1 LHARGGREMIAGKEA
16 RMAKVGTIAALWRYP
31 VKSMIGEEVRSS
43 AVTEQGLLG
52 DRAYALVDAETGK
65 VASAKNPKRWP
76 NLFQCSAALTE
87 SPENARELPPVRITL
102 PGGDTVNSDDAGVD
116 DALSEVVGRRVTL
129 EHTAP
134 ADAVFEEY
142 WPDMEGISPDG
153 HRDTV
158 TDERLG
164 MAAPPGTFFDLA
176 PMAVLTSATLA
187 RLGEAY
193 PQGSFDARR
202 FRMNLIVEVDSDG
215 FVENE
220 WVGRTLAVGDG
231 VRLPVA
237 LSDPRC
243 VMTTLAQGDL
253 PRDPGIL
260 RAAAEHNSVDIP
272 GVGRYPCVGV
282 YASVASGGTVSR
294 GDAAAL
300 D

>member
-1 LHARGGREMIAGKEA
+1 
-16 RMAKVGTIAALWRYP
+16 
-31 VKSMIGEEVRSS
+31 
-43 AVTEQGLLG
+43 
-52 DRAYALVDAETGK
+52 
-65 VASAKNPKRWP
+65 
-76 NLFQCSAALTE
+76 
-87 SPENARELPPVRITL
+87 
-102 PGGDTVNSDDAGVD
+102 
-116 DALSEVVGRRVTL
+116 
-129 EHTAP
+129 
-134 ADAVFEEY
+134 
-142 WPDMEGISPDG
+142 MEGISPDG

-164 MAAPPGTFFDLA
+164 MGAPPGTFFDLA

-220 WVGRTLAVGDG
+220 WVGRTLVVGDG

-260 RAAAEHNSVDIP
+260 RAAAEQQQRRHPGRRSLSVRRRLRLRRVRRDGQPRRRRRARVTSPTP
-272 GVGRYPCVGV
+272 GWSCPSGPG
-282 YASVASGGTVSR
+282 SVMPRSR
-294 GDAAAL
+294 
-300 D
+300 